1 MPRPSYWILLTASH
15 ISETY
20 IPPEGDRWTYEVVPV
35 DGLKRDDVVYLWSN
49 IDRAFFGWGTVL
61 EPPKLVIEP
70 EPLKR
75 RRHSISLRREKEFT
89 PRIREQTMQRHAK
102 LRQIIPN
109 GFDDLYALPLQNVQA
124 NYLNDFVREH
134 KLDAPRGSATVK
146 WSVLENAPDIT
157 VQAIITYGKKTD
169 EGRLIEGVG
178 IAWDEII
185 KLFTDNP
192 EELYKIDPR
201 KFEEIIA
208 GAYVREGY
216 EVELTPLSGDKG
228 RDVVATKHGSGSI
241 RIFDQIKR
249 YKITR
254 PVSADEVRALV
265 GVITMAPNVSKGV
278 ITTTSTF
285 APRLLNDK
293 DIARL
298 VPYRLDLKPK
308 NVLLPWLQSL
318 RRR

>member
-1 MPRPSYWILLTASH
+1 MPRPSYWILLTTSH

-20 IPPEGDRWTYEVVPV
+20 IPPEGDHWTYEVVPV
-35 DGLKRDDVVYLWSN
+35 NGLKRDDIVYLWSN
-49 IDRAFFGWGTVL
+49 LDRAFFGWGTIL
-61 EPPKLVIEP
+61 EPPKLIIEP

-75 RRHSISLRREKEFT
+75 RRHSISLRREKEFV
-89 PRIREQTMQRHAK
+89 PRIREQTMQRHSK
-102 LRQIIPN
+102 LRKIIPD
-109 GFDDLYALPLQNVQA
+109 GFDDLYALPLQKVQA
-124 NYLNDFVREH
+124 NDLNDFVRQY
-134 KLDAPRGSATVK
+134 KLDAPQGSATVK
-146 WSVLENAPDIT
+146 WSVLENAFDIT
-157 VQAIITYGKKTD
+157 VQAIITCGDKTN
-169 EGRLIEGVG
+169 EGRLVEGVG

-185 KLFTDNP
+185 KLLTDNP

-201 KFEEIIA
+201 KFEELIA
-208 GAYVREGY
+208 GAYVRDGY
-216 EVELTPLSGDKG
+216 EVELTPRSGDKG
-228 RDVVATKHGSGSI
+228 RDVVATRHGVGSI

-285 APRLLNDK
+285 APKLLFDN
-293 DIARL
+293 DIARF
-298 VPYRLDLKPK
+298 VPHRLELKPK

-318 RRR
+318 RRF